1 MKANK
6 LVVELFSLAILSGS
20 LVACTSG
27 TTTNKQS
34 NSQVQSVEAQ
44 YTNKSKTGIFE
55 DDDYDTTFD
64 EGTSVKINLEQ
75 LDNLSIEG
83 VKFENNS
90 LSISKAGTYIL
101 EGKLTEG
108 QILVNVKDSEKVK
121 LVLNGV
127 DISSSTKTPIF
138 VESADKVV
146 ITLVSNTQNNLSLTK
161 EVENTENNKNSVI
174 FSKGDLSFNGKGVLN
189 LLSEYG
195 KGIISEDKLVF
206 IDGKYEINTLDHALR
221 GTSSVAIADGEYD
234 IKTGDEADAIKSEHE
249 SDKNLGYVYIDK
261 GNFNIS
267 AGDDGITASSNVTI
281 SDGNINIIKSTE
293 GIEGETIDINGG
305 NIEVVSSD
313 DAINASSSSSDD
325 STNNNQP
332 SKADDSLYIRIS
344 GGKIKVDASG
354 DGIDSNGNFYVT
366 GGEIFVEGP
375 LGTDNSA
382 LDYDGEGKITGGKIV
397 ALGSDGMAQSFSD
410 SSTQGSILISFEK
423 SKNDTFSLL
432 DELGNTILEYKPT
445 KEYKSVVVSTAELEK
460 GKKYTLNSGDESIS
474 ITLDKLTYSNT
485 NNARGGNNFNRR

>member
-1 MKANK
+1 M
-6 LVVELFSLAILSGS
+6 AILSGS

-281 SDGNINIIKSTE
+281 SDGNINLLA
-293 GIEGETIDINGG
+293 G
-305 NIEVVSSD
+305 
-313 DAINASSSSSDD
+313 
-325 STNNNQP
+325 
-332 SKADDSLYIRIS
+332 
-344 GGKIKVDASG
+344 
-354 DGIDSNGNFYVT
+354 
-366 GGEIFVEGP
+366 FVAP
-375 LGTDNSA
+375 A
-382 LDYDGEGKITGGKIV
+382 
-397 ALGSDGMAQSFSD
+397 
-410 SSTQGSILISFEK
+410 
-423 SKNDTFSLL
+423 
-432 DELGNTILEYKPT
+432 
-445 KEYKSVVVSTAELEK
+445 
-460 GKKYTLNSGDESIS
+460 
-474 ITLDKLTYSNT
+474 
-485 NNARGGNNFNRR
+485 

>member
-249 SDKNLGYVYIDK
+249 SDKNLGYVQSSK
-261 GNFNIS
+261 PAACASNRASRRASGCRS
-267 AGDDGITASSNVTI
+267 CCTPRPLRWTAS
-281 SDGNINIIKSTE
+281 
-293 GIEGETIDINGG
+293 
-305 NIEVVSSD
+305 
-313 DAINASSSSSDD
+313 
-325 STNNNQP
+325 P
-332 SKADDSLYIRIS
+332 
-344 GGKIKVDASG
+344 
-354 DGIDSNGNFYVT
+354 
-366 GGEIFVEGP
+366 
-375 LGTDNSA
+375 
-382 LDYDGEGKITGGKIV
+382 
-397 ALGSDGMAQSFSD
+397 
-410 SSTQGSILISFEK
+410 
-423 SKNDTFSLL
+423 
-432 DELGNTILEYKPT
+432 
-445 KEYKSVVVSTAELEK
+445 
-460 GKKYTLNSGDESIS
+460 
-474 ITLDKLTYSNT
+474 
-485 NNARGGNNFNRR
+485 

>member
-1 MKANK
+1 M
-6 LVVELFSLAILSGS
+6 
-20 LVACTSG
+20 
-27 TTTNKQS
+27 
-34 NSQVQSVEAQ
+34 
-44 YTNKSKTGIFE
+44 
-55 DDDYDTTFD
+55 
-64 EGTSVKINLEQ
+64 
-75 LDNLSIEG
+75 
-83 VKFENNS
+83 
-90 LSISKAGTYIL
+90 
-101 EGKLTEG
+101 
-108 QILVNVKDSEKVK
+108 
-121 LVLNGV
+121 VLNGV

-325 STNNNQP
+325 STKNNQP

-432 DELGNTILEYKPT
+432 DELGK
-445 KEYKSVVVSTAELEK
+445 
-460 GKKYTLNSGDESIS
+460 
-474 ITLDKLTYSNT
+474 
-485 NNARGGNNFNRR
+485 